1 MNSGHAWLM
10 TGAVPSHK
18 RPACMAIDF
27 LVEVLLEGAMLSAV
41 VGECDG
47 VTDGQLPVVRT

>member
-1 MNSGHAWLM
+1 M
-10 TGAVPSHK
+10 TGAGPSQK
-18 RPACMAIDF
+18 RPACTAIDF

-47 VTDGQLPVVRT
+47 VTEGELPVVRT